1 MAAAIIAAIGLKA
14 TGFSVFH
21 QDQLSLPVKILGAVY
36 LCWLFLKLTERD
48 LGKAG
53 DVPCSYSPP
62 TAPNAE

>member
-1 MAAAIIAAIGLKA
+1 M
-14 TGFSVFH
+14 GFERIQGSRY
-21 QDQLSLPVKILGAVY
+21 LGTVY
-36 LCWLFLKLTERD
+36 LCWLFLQQAARD